1 MVEYPG
7 DVRLFVNGSY
17 VEGAGEARQQ
27 VRSPVSGEVIGSV
40 PVPVQADIGAAVA
53 AANAAQGRWGR
64 AGVWDRAKI
73 CHAIG
78 DALMARCEDLARLQT
93 LEQGKPLQESRDDIA
108 EAATLFH
115 LHAEDAVRL
124 TGETLPSTDARKR
137 MWTFYRPVG
146 TWAIITPWNYPL
158 LMFAE
163 FVAPGL
169 ATGNAHVV
177 KPPAHTAFTVLAAM
191 EVLREAG
198 LPDGLVNILP
208 GEGMT
213 GEALITHPGIDA
225 IGFIGSSATG
235 EKIQAKAGLRRSIM
249 ECSGNGP
256 LIVLGDADIQAAA
269 KAAVYGA
276 ALCSGQVCC
285 ATERVLVERG
295 VHDAFVDAVLA
306 ETDIVCLGDPFDTRT
321 TLGPLNN
328 EAVAAKMDR
337 HVADGQRR
345 GADLLR
351 GGQRRPG
358 QPTDL
363 YYEFTVADRVPLDS
377 LFATEESFG
386 PVVPV
391 ITADS
396 EDELIGIANS
406 DPLGLQA
413 AVFTQNISKA
423 YRFVEELAVGQ
434 VVVNDS
440 TCWWDI
446 NMPFGGAGGRRT
458 GWGRIGGKHTLLGMA
473 DLRTA
478 AIQLLPQKR
487 AAGSPL
493 AVAVRDAGKRRA
505 CVWRSVRGMEPPS
518 TPKTWRAIS
527 GWSAAVRYS
536 ASSLGESGASRAV
549 LNVSSNPLA
558 VMASRRCW

>member
-1 MVEYPG
+1 MDGYPG
-7 DVRLFVNGSY
+7 DVQLFINGSH
-17 VEGAGEARQQ
+17 VDGASEERQH
-27 VRSPVSGEVIGSV
+27 VRSPVSGDVIGSV
-40 PVPVQADIGAAVA
+40 PVPSQANIDAAVA
-53 AANAAQGRWGR
+53 AAAAAQGRWGR
-64 AGVWDRAKI
+64 VGVWERAKV

-78 DALMARCEDLARLQT
+78 DALTARCEQLARLQT

-124 TGETLPSTDARKR
+124 TGETIPSTDATKR

-191 EVLREAG
+191 DVLREAG

-208 GEGMT
+208 GEGAT

-235 EKIQAKAGLRRSIM
+235 AKIQAKAGLKRSIM

-256 LIVLGDADIQAAA
+256 LIVLGDADLQAAA

-285 ATERVLVERG
+285 ATERVLVERD
-295 VHDAFVDAVLA
+295 VHDVFVDAVLA
-306 ETDIVCLGDPFDTRT
+306 ETDVVRLGDPFDART

-337 HVADGQRR
+337 HVADGHRR

-351 GGQRRPG
+351 GGQRRAG

-363 YYEFTVADRVPLDS
+363 YYEFTVADQVPLES
-377 LFATEESFG
+377 LFATKSRS
-386 PVVPV
+386 
-391 ITADS
+391 ARS
-396 EDELIGIANS
+396 CQSSRLIARKRCCGIANS

-413 AVFTQNISKA
+413 AVFTRDISKA

-434 VVVNDS
+434 VVVNAS

-446 NMPFGGAGGRRT
+446 NMPFGGAGGRGT
-458 GWGRIGGKHTLLGMA
+458 GWGRIGGKHTLLGMS

-478 AIQLLPQKR
+478 AIQL
-487 AAGSPL
+487 
-493 AVAVRDAGKRRA
+493 
-505 CVWRSVRGMEPPS
+505 
-518 TPKTWRAIS
+518 
-527 GWSAAVRYS
+527 
-536 ASSLGESGASRAV
+536 
-549 LNVSSNPLA
+549 
-558 VMASRRCW
+558 

>member
-1 MVEYPG
+1 MDEYPG
-7 DVRLFVNGSY
+7 DVQLFINGSY
-17 VEGAGEARQQ
+17 VDGAGDEAT
-27 VRSPVSGEVIGSV
+27 
-40 PVPVQADIGAAVA
+40 
-53 AANAAQGRWGR
+53 AAQGRWGR
-64 AGVWDRAKI
+64 VGVWERAKI

-78 DALMARCEDLARLQT
+78 DALMARCEQLARLQT

-124 TGETLPSTDARKR
+124 TGETLPSTDPNKR

-208 GEGMT
+208 GEGVT

-225 IGFIGSSATG
+225 VGFIGSSATG
-235 EKIQAKAGLRRSIM
+235 AKIQAKAGLKRSIM

-256 LIVLGDADIQAAA
+256 LIVLSDADLQAAA
-269 KAAVYGA
+269 EAAVYGA

-285 ATERVLVERG
+285 ATERVLVERR

-306 ETDIVCLGDPFDTRT
+306 ETDAVCLGDPFEVAT

-337 HVADGQRR
+337 HVTDG
-345 GADLLR
+345 
-351 GGQRRPG
+351 
-358 QPTDL
+358 
-363 YYEFTVADRVPLDS
+363 
-377 LFATEESFG
+377 
-386 PVVPV
+386 
-391 ITADS
+391 
-396 EDELIGIANS
+396 
-406 DPLGLQA
+406 
-413 AVFTQNISKA
+413 
-423 YRFVEELAVGQ
+423 
-434 VVVNDS
+434 
-440 TCWWDI
+440 
-446 NMPFGGAGGRRT
+446 
-458 GWGRIGGKHTLLGMA
+458 H
-473 DLRTA
+473 
-478 AIQLLPQKR
+478 
-487 AAGSPL
+487 
-493 AVAVRDAGKRRA
+493 
-505 CVWRSVRGMEPPS
+505 
-518 TPKTWRAIS
+518 
-527 GWSAAVRYS
+527 
-536 ASSLGESGASRAV
+536 
-549 LNVSSNPLA
+549 
-558 VMASRRCW
+558 

>member
-1 MVEYPG
+1 VAEYPG
-7 DVRLFVNGSY
+7 DVRLFINGSY
-17 VEGAGEARQQ
+17 ADGAGEARQQ
-27 VRSPVSGEVIGSV
+27 VRSPANGEVIGSV
-40 PVPVQADIGAAVA
+40 PVPVQADIDAAVA

-64 AGVWDRAKI
+64 TGVWDRAKV

-78 DALMARCEDLARLQT
+78 DALMARCEELARLQT

-124 TGETLPSTDARKR
+124 TGETLPSTDPRKR

-191 EVLREAG
+191 EVLAEAG

-208 GEGMT
+208 GEGTT
-213 GEALITHPGIDA
+213 GEALVTHPGVHA

-235 EKIQAKAGLRRSIM
+235 AKIQASAGLRRSIM

-256 LIVLGDADIQAAA
+256 LIVLGDADLEAAA

-276 ALCSGQVCC
+276 VLCSGQVCC

-306 ETDIVCLGDPFDTRT
+306 EADTVRLGDPFDAST

-337 HVADGQRR
+337 HMADGERR

-351 GGQRRPG
+351 GGRRRAG

-363 YYEFTVADRVPLDS
+363 YYEFTVADRVPVDS
-377 LFATEESFG
+377 LLATEESFG

-396 EDELIGIANS
+396 EDELLGIANS

-413 AVFTQNISKA
+413 AVFTRDISKA
-423 YRFVEELAVGQ
+423 YRFVEELEVGQ

-458 GWGRIGGKHTLLGMA
+458 GWGRIGGKHTLLGMS
-473 DLRTA
+473 DLRTG
-478 AIQLLPQKR
+478 AIQL
-487 AAGSPL
+487 
-493 AVAVRDAGKRRA
+493 
-505 CVWRSVRGMEPPS
+505 
-518 TPKTWRAIS
+518 
-527 GWSAAVRYS
+527 
-536 ASSLGESGASRAV
+536 
-549 LNVSSNPLA
+549 
-558 VMASRRCW
+558 